1 MENRK
6 SAYGVILI
14 VIISGLIM
22 AYIDAI
28 ISPPYFIKSI
38 FKIITFLALPFL
50 LCRFNKSLSFKS
62 VFKLDRKS
70 LKVSLALG
78 IAVYIIIII
87 IGAYFTLGGFFDFS
101 NVTKAL
107 NSNMGVNARNFV
119 YVALYISFINSLLE
133 EFFFRGF
140 AFLNLKRVFSKRF
153 AYVFS
158 SISFA
163 LYHIAM
169 MVSWFDPILFV
180 LLIVSLFCAGML
192 FDWLNDKYENIYCS
206 WLVHMCANFAIN
218 TVGFMLFEI
227 I

>member
-1 MENRK
+1 MK
-6 SAYGVILI
+6 DKKTAYSVIIIVIL
-14 VIISGLIM
+14 SGLIM

-38 FKIITFLALPFL
+38 FKLITFLALPFL
-50 LCRFNKSLSFKS
+50 ICGLDRSLSFKS

-70 LKVSLALG
+70 LKVSLGLG
-78 IAVYIIIII
+78 IAVYALI
-87 IGAYFTLGGFFDFS
+87 IGAYFTLGKLFDFS
-101 NVTKAL
+101 NVTNAL
-107 NSNMGVNARNFV
+107 NANMGVNAGNFL

-153 AYVFS
+153 AYAFS

-163 LYHIAM
+163 LYHVAM
-169 MVSWFDPILFV
+169 MIGWFDPLLLL
-180 LLIVSLFCAGML
+180 LLIGSLFCAGML
-192 FDWLNDKYENIYCS
+192 FDWLNDRYENIYCS

-218 TVGFMLFEI
+218 TVGFMLFGI

>member
-1 MENRK
+1 MKNK
-6 SAYGVILI
+6 TTAYSVILV
-14 VIISGLIM
+14 VILSGLIM
-22 AYIDAI
+22 AYVDAF

-38 FKIITFLALPFL
+38 LKIITFLALPFL
-50 LCRFNKSLSFKS
+50 LCKFDKSLSFKS

-70 LKVSLALG
+70 LKISLLLG
-78 IAVYIIIII
+78 LTVYIIII
-87 IGAYFTLGGFFDFS
+87 GGYFTLGKLFDFS

-107 NSNMGVNARNFV
+107 STNMGVNAGNFI
-119 YVALYISFINSLLE
+119 YVSLYISFINSLLE

-153 AYVFS
+153 AYIFS
-158 SISFA
+158 SSAFA

-169 MVSWFDPILFV
+169 MVNWFDPLLFL
-180 LLIVSLFCAGML
+180 LLIGSLFIAGML

-218 TVGFMLFEI
+218 TVGFMLFGI
-227 I
+227 L

>member
-1 MENRK
+1 MK
-6 SAYGVILI
+6 SKRTAYSIMIIVIL
-14 VIISGLIM
+14 SGLIM

-50 LCRFNKSLSFKS
+50 LCRFDKALSFKS
-62 VFKLDRKS
+62 VFKIDKKS
-70 LKVSLALG
+70 LKVSLGLG
-78 IAVYIIIII
+78 IAVYALI
-87 IGAYFTLGGFFDFS
+87 IGAYFTLGKLFDFS
-101 NVTKAL
+101 NVTNTL
-107 NSNMGVNARNFV
+107 NANIGVNAGNFL

-140 AFLNLKRVFSKRF
+140 AFLNLKRVFSKKI
-153 AYVFS
+153 AYIFS

-163 LYHIAM
+163 LYHVAM
-169 MVSWFDPILFV
+169 MVSWFDPLLFV
-180 LLIVSLFCAGML
+180 LLIGSLFCAGML

-218 TVGFMLFEI
+218 TVGFMLFGI

>member
-1 MENRK
+1 MK
-6 SAYGVILI
+6 DKKTAYSVIIIVIL
-14 VIISGLIM
+14 SALIM

-28 ISPPYFIKSI
+28 ISPPYFIKSM

-50 LCRFNKSLSFKS
+50 LCVIDNSLSFNS
-62 VFKLDRKS
+62 VFKLDKKS
-70 LKVSLALG
+70 LKVSLSLG
-78 IAVYIIIII
+78 IAVYIVI
-87 IGAYFTLGGFFDFS
+87 IGAYLTIGKFFDFS
-101 NVTKAL
+101 NVTNAL
-107 NSNMGVNARNFV
+107 NSNMGVNAENFL

-153 AYVFS
+153 AYAFS

-163 LYHIAM
+163 LYHVAM
-169 MVSWFDPILFV
+169 MIGWFDPLLF
-180 LLIVSLFCAGML
+180 LLLVGSLFCAGML

-218 TVGFMLFEI
+218 TVGFMLFGI

>member
-1 MENRK
+1 MKNKRT
-6 SAYGVILI
+6 AYSVIIIVIL
-14 VIISGLIM
+14 SGLIM

-50 LCRFNKSLSFKS
+50 LCRFDKALSFKS

-70 LKVSLALG
+70 LKVSLSLG
-78 IAVYIIIII
+78 VAVYIVI
-87 IGAYFTLGGFFDFS
+87 IGAYLTIGKLFDFS
-101 NVTKAL
+101 NVTNAL
-107 NSNMGVNARNFV
+107 NSNMGVNAKNFI

-153 AYVFS
+153 AYAFS

-163 LYHIAM
+163 LYHVAM
-169 MVSWFDPILFV
+169 MIGWFDPLLFL
-180 LLIVSLFCAGML
+180 LLIGSLFCAGML
-192 FDWLNDKYENIYCS
+192 FDWLNDSYENIYCS

-218 TVGFMLFEI
+218 TVGFMLFRI